1 MKRHDALV
9 PLSRQHHDGLALCVF
24 IERDLRGGA
33 DTEVAERLRK
43 QALDAWELEL
53 SGHFAVEE
61 DVLFPAVRAAI
72 PCPET
77 VDRLVQEHREIRAE
91 ISSLARASASE
102 LEARLR
108 SLRERLVAHIRFEE
122 RVFFEAVQDS
132 VSETALGDLG
142 RRIDEMLPKVCVSL
156 GSAGISPRSPS

>member
-1 MKRHDALV
+1 MKRHAALV

-24 IERDLRGGA
+24 IGRDLRGGA
-33 DTEVAERLRK
+33 GPAVLERLRN
-43 QALDAWELEL
+43 QALDAWRLEL

-61 DVLFPAVRAAI
+61 KVLFPQVRDLI
-72 PCPET
+72 PVPEA
-77 VDRLVQEHREIRAE
+77 VDRLVREHDDIRTEIALLE
-91 ISSLARASASE
+91 EARGRE

-122 RVFFEAVQDS
+122 RVLFEAVQNS
-132 VSETALGDLG
+132 VGEEMLEDLG

-156 GSAGISPRSPS
+156 GSADMSSRSPS